1 MLNQNAQTQNS
12 KNEECLLSLYR
23 TKLQR
28 CGLSSK
34 ETSKLLKEKSIDELK
49 TVIQQQRKAQTQ
61 KRQASAS
68 LSHCEPSRPRR
79 SLTDATTTGR
89 VWSTKPHK
97 YAHSLS
103 ASRKR
108 SKIEKALSNCRSIA
122 PELDPLKHMGY
133 VDDDAKLSRLDMLIE
148 SHLMPSHG
156 HKESPDSH

>member
-1 MLNQNAQTQNS
+1 MLNQNTQTQSS
-12 KNEECLLSLYR
+12 KNEEYLLSLYR

-34 ETSKLLKEKSIDELK
+34 ETSRLLKEKSIDELK
-49 TVIQQQRKAQTQ
+49 AVVQQQRNAQNL
-61 KRQASAS
+61 QASAS
-68 LSHCEPSRPRR
+68 SSHCEPSRPRR

-97 YAHSLS
+97 HAHSLS

-156 HKESPDSH
+156 HNESPDSH